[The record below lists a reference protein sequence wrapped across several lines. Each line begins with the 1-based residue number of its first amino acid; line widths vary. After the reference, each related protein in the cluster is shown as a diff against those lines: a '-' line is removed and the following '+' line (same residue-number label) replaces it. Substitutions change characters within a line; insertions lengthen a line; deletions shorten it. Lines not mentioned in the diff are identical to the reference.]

1 MFSQEPIK
9 QYKLQ
14 KATQSMA
21 VVSSPDTKQSNSIQ
35 PPKSH
40 PAFEWQRSEEIS
52 SLNITMQEYTHRVTG
67 AKHFHLSSENTENVF
82 LVAFRTV
89 PMDSSG
95 VAHILEHTALCGSKK
110 FPVRDPFFMMIRRS
124 LNTFMNAFTSSDWT
138 AYPFASKNKKDF
150 NNLLTVYLDA
160 AFFSRL
166 HELDFA
172 QEGHRLEFAEP
183 ENSDSELL
191 YKGVVFNEMKGAMS
205 STNSVLWQTIS
216 KYVFPTTTYHFNSG
230 GEPDHIP
237 DLSYQQLLD
246 FYKSHYHPSNAVFM
260 TFGDISAFD
269 HQEKFHE
276 QALSHFEKLDI
287 NIEVKDE
294 KRYLAPIVVEESYAS
309 EESDK
314 PQSHVVLAW
323 LLGRSTD
330 LGELFRAELVSSVL
344 LDNSA
349 SPLLRVLET
358 SDLGSSP
365 SPMCGLEDSNREMS
379 MMVGLEGCTA
389 ESSEAVENL
398 IIKTLEDVVKNGIPY
413 AQVEASLHQLELH
426 QREISGD
433 SYPYGLQ
440 LILAGLSTAMHRGDP
455 IKLLNI
461 DPVLGELRELIKDD
475 RFIPNLVQKLLLDN
489 SHRVRLTLK
498 PDPKLAKRKV
508 QAELDQLAAIKSTLA
523 DEEKLAIITQAK
535 RLAARQ
541 TEEDDPGLLPKVGLE
556 DVPEIISEPERFDT
570 VLSSSKAPVSFYGQG
585 TNGLCYQQVIMAIPQ
600 VDQEL
605 LDVLPL
611 YTTCLTEFGVGDR
624 DYAQTQAWQ
633 AQISGGISC
642 FSSIRSELNDVQSS
656 KAIISFSSK
665 CLRDNHLQISKLLHS
680 TIHAVRFDED
690 QRLQELIEQICARK
704 ENSITGQG
712 HSLAMS
718 LASSR
723 MSPTALL
730 GHRSGGL
737 EGIKQ
742 LKVLRAQ
749 MEQKSSRIEL
759 LGKFKSL
766 HDKILAA
773 NKEFL
778 VIAEPEHRSQLI
790 WDIDSVWGTSLGGTT
805 DSPLELPPVRER
817 VRQAWSTTT
826 AVNFCAKAYPTVAS
840 GHADNAPLQVLAG
853 FMRNG
858 YLHRAIREQGGAYGG
873 GASQDASSASFRFF
887 SYRDPRLQETLADF
901 DAAID
906 WVISS
911 EHKPH
916 QLEEAILGVIANLDK
931 PASPAGEAK
940 QAYFNRA
947 FGRTLAHRAQ
957 FRKQI
962 LSITT
967 ADLKRVAQLYLSP
980 EKASIGII
988 CNKESADSL
997 KIKNLEI
1004 INL

>member
-1 MFSQEPIK
+1 
-9 QYKLQ
+9 
-14 KATQSMA
+14 MA
-21 VVSSPDTKQSNSIQ
+21 VVSSPDNDQSNSIQ
-35 PPKSH
+35 PMKSH
-40 PAFEWQRSEEIS
+40 PAFELQRSEEIS
-52 SLNITMQEYTHRVTG
+52 SLNITMEEYVHRVTG

-95 VAHILEHTALCGSKK
+95 VAHILEHTALCGSRK

-166 HELDFA
+166 HKLDFA

-183 ENSDSELL
+183 ENPDSELQ

-237 DLSYQQLLD
+237 DLSYQELLD

-269 HQEKFHE
+269 HQETFQE

-294 KRYLAPIVVEESYAS
+294 KRYLSPISVEESYAS
-309 EESDK
+309 EKTDK

-330 LGELFRAELVSSVL
+330 LGELFQAELVSSVL

-349 SPLLRVLET
+349 SPLLRALET

-379 MMVGLEGCTA
+379 MMAGLEGCTA
-389 ESSEAVENL
+389 ESSEAVESL
-398 IIKTLEDVVKNGIPY
+398 IIKTLEDIVKNGIPY
-413 AQVEASLHQLELH
+413 PQVEAALHQLELS

-461 DPVLGELRELIKDD
+461 DPVLAELRELITDE

-489 SHRVRLTLK
+489 PHRVRLTLK
-498 PDPKLAKRKV
+498 PDSELAKRKV
-508 QAELDQLAAIKSTLA
+508 QAELDQLTSIKSALN
-523 DEEKLAIITQAK
+523 DDEKLAIITQAK
-535 RLAARQ
+535 QLAARQ

-556 DVPEIISEPERFDT
+556 DVPEFISEPERFDT
-570 VLSSSKAPVSFYGQG
+570 VLSSSNASASFYGQG

-600 VDQEL
+600 IDQEL

-624 DYAQTQAWQ
+624 DYAETQAWQ

-665 CLRDNHLQISKLLHS
+665 CLRDNHLQISELLHS
-680 TIHAVRFDED
+680 TIHEVRFDED
-690 QRLQELIEQICARK
+690 KRLLELIEQICARK

-723 MSPTALL
+723 MSPTAML

-766 HDKILAA
+766 HEKILAA
-773 NKEFL
+773 KKEFL
-778 VIAEPEHRSQLI
+778 VIAEPEHRSQLLS
-790 WDIDSVWGTSLGGTT
+790 DIDSVWGASVGSA
-805 DSPLELPPVRER
+805 DDNPLELPPLRESI
-817 VRQAWSTTT
+817 RQAWSTTT

-901 DAAID
+901 DTAID
-906 WVISS
+906 WVIST

-916 QLEEAILGVIANLDK
+916 QLEEAILGVIASLDK

-940 QAYFNRA
+940 QAYFNRT
-947 FGRTLAHRAQ
+947 FGRSLEHRAQ
-957 FRKQI
+957 FRKQV

-967 ADLKRVAQLYLSP
+967 ADLKRVAQLYLAP

-997 KIKNLEI
+997 NIKNLEI
-1004 INL
+1004 VNL

>member
-1 MFSQEPIK
+1 
-9 QYKLQ
+9 
-14 KATQSMA
+14 MA
-21 VVSSPDTKQSNSIQ
+21 VVSSPNTDHRNPIQ
-35 PPKSH
+35 PLKIH

-52 SLNITMQEYTHRVTG
+52 SLNIIMEEYVHKVTG

-95 VAHILEHTALCGSKK
+95 VAHILEHTALCGSKN

-172 QEGHRLEFAEP
+172 QEGHRLEFADP
-183 ENSDSELL
+183 ENSDSDLQ

-260 TFGDISAFD
+260 TFGDITAFD
-269 HQEKFHE
+269 HQEKFQE
-276 QALSHFEKLDI
+276 QALSHFDKLNI
-287 NIEVKDE
+287 HIEVKDE
-294 KRYLAPIVVEESYAS
+294 KRYLAPISVEESYAS

-314 PQSHVVLAW
+314 PQSHIVLAW
-323 LLGRSTD
+323 LLGRSTN

-349 SPLLRVLET
+349 SPLLRALET
-358 SDLGSSP
+358 SDIGSSP

-379 MMVGLEGCTA
+379 LMAGLEGCAA
-389 ESSEAVENL
+389 ESSEAVESL

-413 AQVEASLHQLELH
+413 SQVEASLHQLELH

-455 IKLLNI
+455 IELLNI
-461 DPVLGELRELIKDD
+461 DPVLAELRELIKDD
-475 RFIPNLVQKLLLDN
+475 KFIPNLVQKLLLDN
-489 SHRVRLTLK
+489 PHRVRLTLK
-498 PDPKLAKRKV
+498 PDPELAKRKV
-508 QAELDQLAAIKSTLA
+508 QAELDQLAAIKAALA
-523 DEEKLAIITQAK
+523 DDEKQAIITQAK
-535 RLAARQ
+535 QLAARQ
-541 TEEDDPGLLPKVGLE
+541 MEEDDPGLLPKVGLE
-556 DVPEIISEPERFDT
+556 DVPESISEPEYFAS
-570 VLSSSKAPVSFYGQG
+570 VLASSNAPISYYGQG
-585 TNGLCYQQVIMAIPQ
+585 TNGLCYQQLVMAIPQ
-600 VDQEL
+600 IDQEL

-633 AQISGGISC
+633 AQVSGGISC
-642 FSSIRSELNDVQSS
+642 FSSIRSDLNDVQSS

-665 CLRDNHLQISKLLHS
+665 CLRDNHQKITELLHS
-680 TIHAVRFDED
+680 TFHEVRFDED
-690 QRLQELIEQICARK
+690 KRLQELIEQICARK

-742 LKVLRAQ
+742 LKTLRAQ

-759 LGKFKSL
+759 LEKFKSL
-766 HDKILAA
+766 HNKILAA

-778 VIAEPEHRSQLI
+778 VIAEPEHRSQLLS
-790 WDIDSVWGTSLGGTT
+790 DIDSVWGASLTGNIE
-805 DSPLELPPVRER
+805 SPLTLNPLRES

-858 YLHRAIREQGGAYGG
+858 FLHRAIREQGGAYGG
-873 GASQDASSASFRFF
+873 GASQDANSASFRFF

-916 QLEEAILGVIANLDK
+916 QLEEAILGVIASLDK

-940 QAYFNRA
+940 QAYFNRT
-947 FGRTLAHRAQ
+947 FGRTLEHRSQ
-957 FRKQI
+957 FRKQV
-962 LSITT
+962 LSTST
-967 ADLKRVAQLYLSP
+967 ADLKRVAQLYLAP

-997 KIKNLEI
+997 DIENLDVV
-1004 INL
+1004 NL

>member
-1 MFSQEPIK
+1 M
-9 QYKLQ
+9 
-14 KATQSMA
+14 T
-21 VVSSPDTKQSNSIQ
+21 VVSSPDTEKSNSIQ
-35 PPKSH
+35 PPKIH
-40 PAFEWQRSEEIS
+40 PAFEWQRSEVIS
-52 SLNITMQEYTHRVTG
+52 SLNITMEEYVHRVTG
-67 AKHFHLSSENTENVF
+67 AKHFHLSSVNTENVF
-82 LVAFRTV
+82 LVGFRTV

-183 ENSDSELL
+183 ENPESELL

-237 DLSYQQLLD
+237 DLSYQELLD

-269 HQEKFHE
+269 HQEKFQE
-276 QALSHFEKLDI
+276 QALSHFDKLDI

-294 KRYLAPIVVEESYAS
+294 KRYLAPISVEESYAS

-323 LLGRSTD
+323 LLGHSTN

-349 SPLLRVLET
+349 SPLLRALET
-358 SDLGSSP
+358 SDIGSSP

-379 MMVGLEGCTA
+379 LMAGLEGCSA

-398 IIKTLEDVVKNGIPY
+398 IIKTLEEVVKNGIPY
-413 AQVEASLHQLELH
+413 SQVEASLHQLELH

-455 IKLLNI
+455 IELLNI
-461 DPVLGELRELIKDD
+461 DPVLAELRELIKDD
-475 RFIPNLVQKLLLDN
+475 RFIPDLVQTLLLDN
-489 SHRVRLTLK
+489 PHRVRLTLK
-498 PDPKLAKRKV
+498 PDPELAKRKV
-508 QAELDQLAAIKSTLA
+508 QAELDQLAAIKSGLA
-523 DEEKLAIITQAK
+523 DEEKLAIVTQAK
-535 RLAARQ
+535 LLAARQ

-556 DVPEIISEPERFDT
+556 DVPESISEPERFDT
-570 VLSSSKAPVSFYGQG
+570 VLSSNAPVSYYGQG
-585 TNGLCYQQVIMAIPQ
+585 TNGLCYQQVVMKIPQ
-600 VDQEL
+600 IDQEL

-624 DYAQTQAWQ
+624 DYAETQAWQ
-633 AQISGGISC
+633 AQISGGINC
-642 FSSIRSELNDVQSS
+642 FNSIRSDLNDVQSS

-665 CLRDNHLQISKLLHS
+665 CLRDNHPQISELLHS
-680 TIHAVRFDED
+680 TIHEVRFDED
-690 QRLQELIEQICARK
+690 KRLQELIEQICARK

-723 MSPTALL
+723 MSPTAQLA
-730 GHRSGGL
+730 HRSGGL

-742 LKVLRAQ
+742 LKALRAQ

-759 LGKFKSL
+759 LDKFKSL

-790 WDIDSVWGTSLGGTT
+790 ADIDNVWGASSGGA
-805 DSPLELPPVRER
+805 DASPLILNPLRED

-840 GHADNAPLQVLAG
+840 GHADNASLQVLAG

-858 YLHRAIREQGGAYGG
+858 FLHRAIREQGGAYGG
-873 GASQDASSASFRFF
+873 GASQDANSASFRFF
-887 SYRDPRLQETLADF
+887 SYRDPRLQETLSDF

-911 EHKPH
+911 DHKAH
-916 QLEEAILGVIANLDK
+916 QLEEAILGVIASLDK

-947 FGRTLAHRAQ
+947 FGRTLEHRSQ
-957 FRKQI
+957 FRKQV
-962 LSITT
+962 LGTTT
-967 ADLKRVAQLYLSP
+967 ADLKRVAELYLAP

-988 CNKESADSL
+988 CNKESAESL
-997 KIKNLEI
+997 DIENLET

>member
-1 MFSQEPIK
+1 
-9 QYKLQ
+9 
-14 KATQSMA
+14 MA
-21 VVSSPDTKQSNSIQ
+21 VVSSPNTEQGKSTQS
-35 PPKSH
+35 PKTH
-40 PAFEWQRSEEIS
+40 PAFEWQRSEKIA
-52 SLNITMQEYTHRVTG
+52 SLNITMEEYVHKVTG

-82 LVAFRTV
+82 LVGFRTV
-89 PMDSSG
+89 PMDSTG

-138 AYPFASKNKKDF
+138 AYPFASKNRKDF

-160 AFFSRL
+160 TFFSRL

-172 QEGHRLEFAEP
+172 QEGHRLEFSEP
-183 ENSDSELL
+183 ENPDSELQ

-216 KYVFPTTTYHFNSG
+216 KYVFPTTTYHYNSG

-260 TFGDISAFD
+260 TFGDISAFE
-269 HQEKFHE
+269 HHEAFQE

-287 NIEVKDE
+287 NIEVTDE
-294 KRYLAPIVVEESYAS
+294 KRYLAPLVIEESYAS

-314 PQSHVVLAW
+314 PQSHIVLAW

-349 SPLLRVLET
+349 SPLLRALET
-358 SDLGSSP
+358 SELGSSP

-379 MMVGLEGCTA
+379 MMAGLEGCTTQ
-389 ESSEAVENL
+389 SSEAVESL
-398 IIKTLEDVVKNGIPY
+398 IIATLEDVVKNGIPY
-413 AQVEASLHQLELH
+413 AQVEAALHQLELH

-461 DPVLGELRELIKDD
+461 DPVLAELRELIKDD
-475 RFIPNLVQKLLLDN
+475 RFIPDLVQKLLLDN
-489 SHRVRLTLK
+489 PHRVRLTLK
-498 PDPKLAKRKV
+498 PDPELAQRKV
-508 QAELDQLAAIKSTLA
+508 QAELAQLAAIKNTLA
-523 DEEKLAIITQAK
+523 DDEKAAIIEQAK
-535 RLAARQ
+535 QLAARQ
-541 TEEDDPGLLPKVGLE
+541 IEEDDPGLLPKVGLE
-556 DVPEIISEPERFDT
+556 DVPESINEPERSDA
-570 VLSSSKAPVSFYGQG
+570 VLKTSNAPISFYGQG
-585 TNGLCYQQVIMAIPQ
+585 TNGLCYQQVIMDIPPLEQ
-600 VDQEL
+600 DL

-611 YTTCLTEFGVGDR
+611 YTSCLTEFGVGSK
-624 DYAQTQAWQ
+624 DYAETQAWQ
-633 AQISGGISC
+633 AQVSGGISC
-642 FSSIRSELNDVQSS
+642 YSSIRSDLNDVQTS
-656 KAIISFSSK
+656 KAIISFASK
-665 CLRDNHLQISKLLHS
+665 CLRDNHPQISELLHS
-680 TIHAVRFDED
+680 TIYDVRFDED
-690 QRLQELIEQICARK
+690 KRLQELIEQICARK
-704 ENSITGQG
+704 ENSITAQG

-730 GHRSGGL
+730 AHRSGGL

-742 LKVLRAQ
+742 LKALRTQMAQ
-749 MEQKSSRIEL
+749 KASRIEL
-759 LGKFKSL
+759 LDKFKSL
-766 HDKILAA
+766 HSKILAA

-778 VIAEPEHRSQLI
+778 VIAEPEHRAELI
-790 WDIDSVWGTSLGGTT
+790 SDIDSVWGSSVANSVN
-805 DSPLELPPVRER
+805 SPLVLDPLRESL
-817 VRQAWSTTT
+817 RQAWSTTT

-840 GHADNAPLQVLAG
+840 GHPDNAPLQVLAG

-858 YLHRAIREQGGAYGG
+858 FLHRAIREQGGAYGG
-873 GASQDASSASFRFF
+873 GSSQDANSASFRFF
-887 SYRDPRLQETLADF
+887 SYRDPRLQETLMDF

-906 WVISS
+906 WVVSS
-911 EHKPH
+911 EHKAH
-916 QLEEAILGVIANLDK
+916 QLEEAILGVIASLDK

-940 QAYFNRA
+940 QAYFNRT
-947 FGRTLAHRAQ
+947 FGRTLEYRSQ
-957 FRKQI
+957 FRKLV
-962 LSITT
+962 LSTT
-967 ADLKRVAQLYLSP
+967 IADLKRVARLYLVP

-988 CNKESADSL
+988 TNKESADSL
-997 KIKNLEI
+997 DIEELEI